1 MSQSV
6 INGGLDVK
14 RSLLDAV
21 LAGLI
26 ALIVFGP
33 IVGIV
38 LNGYSFNFEPHRLV
52 WIIVAVMAGRLLL
65 SLFLQTAPGRRVL
78 ARFDGGNDGV
88 YVRPLGY
95 KSNLRWILPLMA
107 AIALLFPFVATKY
120 LLTVAILGLIYV
132 LLGTGLNIVV
142 GWRGCSIWGTWR
154 FTPSAPTGWRW
165 AISTSGW
172 DFGRCCR
179 WGR

>member
-132 LLGTGLNIVV
+132 LLGPG
-142 GWRGCSIWGTWR
+142 
-154 FTPSAPTGWRW
+154 
-165 AISTSGW
+165 
-172 DFGRCCR
+172 
-179 WGR
+179 

>member
-1 MSQSV
+1 MSQSA
-6 INGGLDVK
+6 INSGLNVK

-65 SLFLQTAPGRRVL
+65 SLFLQTAPGRR
-78 ARFDGGNDGV
+78 GV
-88 YVRPLGY
+88 GA
-95 KSNLRWILPLMA
+95 LRRWQRRRLRA
-107 AIALLFPFVATKY
+107 AA
-120 LLTVAILGLIYV
+120 GL
-132 LLGTGLNIVV
+132 
-142 GWRGCSIWGTWR
+142 
-154 FTPSAPTGWRW
+154 
-165 AISTSGW
+165 
-172 DFGRCCR
+172 
-179 WGR
+179 